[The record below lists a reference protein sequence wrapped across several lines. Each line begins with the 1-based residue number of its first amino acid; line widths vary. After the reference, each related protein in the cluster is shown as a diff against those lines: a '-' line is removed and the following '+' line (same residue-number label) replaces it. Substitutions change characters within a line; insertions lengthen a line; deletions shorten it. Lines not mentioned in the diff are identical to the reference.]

1 MTQYFDVFNGD
12 ADGICAL
19 HQLRLAQPQVATLIT
34 GVKRDISLLQQ
45 VRAEAGDQVTVLD
58 IAMSKNHAALLELL
72 ERGVA
77 VRYFDHHIPGEIPQ
91 HPKLDAHIDTDAKVC
106 TSLLVSR
113 YLNGAH
119 LIWAVVAAFGD
130 NMAAPARQAAAPLNL
145 SESQLDA
152 LRRLGE
158 CINYNGY
165 GDALADLYYPPAA
178 LYALVHEY
186 LDPFAF
192 IHEAPAY
199 TVLSQGYAADMAQ
212 AQALLPM
219 HERASGAVFLLPDAA
234 WSRRVSGAFGNW
246 LAITYPARA
255 HAVLSPKPGGGY
267 VVSVRAPQAHPSGA
281 DVLCSAF
288 ATGGGRR
295 GAAGINHLPDAQLD
309 DFVRQFFQ
317 HFSH

>member
-19 HQLRLAQPQVATLIT
+19 HQLRLAQPQAATLIT

-45 VRAEAGDQVTVLD
+45 AHAEAGDQVTVLD
-58 IAMSKNHAALLELL
+58 IAMSKNHTALLALL
-72 ERGVA
+72 ARGVA
-77 VRYFDHHIPGEIPQ
+77 VRYFDHHMPGEIPH
-91 HPKLDAHIDTDAKVC
+91 HPGLEAHIDTDATVC
-106 TSLLVSR
+106 TSLLVNR

-119 LIWAVVAAFGD
+119 RIWAVVAAYGD
-130 NMAAPARQAAAPLNL
+130 NMAQSARQAAAPLNL

-152 LRRLGE
+152 LRALGE

-165 GDALADLYYPPAA
+165 GDALVDLYYPPAA

-219 HERASGAVFLLPDAA
+219 HERASGAVFVLPDAA
-234 WSRRVSGAFGNW
+234 WSRRVSGVFGNW
-246 LAITYPARA
+246 LATTYPARA

-267 VVSVRAPQAHPSGA
+267 VVSVRAPQANPAGA

-295 GAAGINHLPDAQLD
+295 GAAGINHLADAQLD
-309 DFVRQFFQ
+309 AFVRQFLQ

>member
-1 MTQYFDVFNGD
+1 MAQYFDVFNGD

-19 HQLRLAQPQVATLIT
+19 HQLRLAQPQTATLIT

-45 VRAEAGDQVTVLD
+45 VQAEAGDQVTVLD
-58 IAMSKNHAALLELL
+58 IAMSKNHAALLALL
-72 ERGVA
+72 ARGVA
-77 VRYFDHHIPGEIPQ
+77 VRYFDHHMPGDIPQ

-106 TSLLVSR
+106 TSLLVNR

-119 LIWAVVAAFGD
+119 RIWAVVAAFGD
-130 NMAAPARQAAAPLNL
+130 NMAQSAREAAMPLDL

-152 LRRLGE
+152 LRHLGE

-165 GDALADLYYPPAA
+165 GDALADLYYPPAV
-178 LYALVHEY
+178 LYALVHDY

-199 TVLSQGYAADMAQ
+199 SRLSQGYAADMAQ
-212 AQALLPM
+212 AQALLPI
-219 HERASGAVFLLPDAA
+219 HEGATGAVFLLPDAA
-234 WSRRVSGAFGNW
+234 WSRRVSGVFGNW
-246 LAITYPARA
+246 LAVTYPARA

-267 VVSVRAPQAHPSGA
+267 VVSVRAAQINPTGA
-281 DVLCSAF
+281 DVLCSMF

-295 GAAGINHLPDAQLD
+295 GAAGINHLADTQVD
-309 DFVRQFFQ
+309 EFVRQFMQ